1 MGHTVRRLSVVKMSR
16 PGQKEIALEI
26 QKVIK
31 FKLNF
36 DGFESNCDGVNWFM
50 HNVY

>member
-31 FKLNF
+31 FPLNF
-36 DGFESNCDGVNWFM
+36 DCCESTCDGVNWFL
-50 HNVY
+50 HNGY